1 MLDRY
6 MNYERE
12 KVDIRR
18 KPKKSK
24 ISEQLLKFNIKIVE
38 RGKIDITSTQIHYRP
53 LSRLGTRTSIKSGGV
68 KLVFRP

>member
-18 KPKKSK
+18 KPKNSK

-38 RGKIDITSTQIHYRP
+38 RGKIDISSTQIHDRP
-53 LSRLGTRTSIKSGGV
+53 LSRLGTRTSIKSGGL

>member
-6 MNYERE
+6 MKYERE

-18 KPKKSK
+18 KPKNSK

-38 RGKIDITSTQIHYRP
+38 RGKIDISQ
-53 LSRLGTRTSIKSGGV
+53 GV
-68 KLVFRP
+68 